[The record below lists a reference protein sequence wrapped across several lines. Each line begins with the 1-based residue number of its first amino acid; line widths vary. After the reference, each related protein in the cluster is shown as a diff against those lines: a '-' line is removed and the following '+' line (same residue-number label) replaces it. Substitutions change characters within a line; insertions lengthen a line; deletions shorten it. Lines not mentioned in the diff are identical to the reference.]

1 MQEQLQGVQQQVE
14 GVGGSTPD
22 LLEMDWIDYSFCS
35 VCVCLRHGRHT
46 MVLVPMETAG
56 VKLVRPLTVFG
67 QDGRTSN
74 IVNTFNY
81 CLSNLRVYVC
91 KC

>member
-1 MQEQLQGVQQQVE
+1 MQEQLQGVQQQVG

-35 VCVCLRHGRHT
+35 VCVCLRHGQHT